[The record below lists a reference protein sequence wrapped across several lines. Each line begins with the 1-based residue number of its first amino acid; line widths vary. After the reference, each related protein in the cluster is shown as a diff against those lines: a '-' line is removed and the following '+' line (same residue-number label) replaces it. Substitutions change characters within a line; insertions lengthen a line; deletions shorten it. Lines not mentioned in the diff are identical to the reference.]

1 MPTKLPVDIKL
12 LVIQQWLTGDQRDK
26 IAADAGISAGAV
38 TNIVNEWRHALGF
51 SEANELREMAV
62 TLRKIGIT
70 YRQCAI
76 GSRVAMIMTRLG
88 VEENNFESFMSD
100 VYHRCCNDLGLTPQ
114 LISSY
119 ISNLLEFSQS
129 VSFSQIPNYISQK
142 IEEKKK
148 VEQEIE
154 KLKDQLEMLQK
165 QKSEAESSTKLAV
178 DNHKITEDKLKWY
191 SEIKEELEKTYELP
205 VDDIPKFASMV
216 NRVKQHFGYDAQKV
230 IKEFSHLHL
239 VLTEHAEL
247 QARIA
252 ELKYQHSNIKKQ
264 YSAAQQM
271 LQTADGSLSVY
282 DQLSAMGIGLE
293 ELRSLYNTV
302 IKIADAN
309 KTSSRDEAIS
319 KFFKDISEQYDRKLG
334 FESKIDKLNVEVNKL
349 TQEETR
355 LHGEINAIPR
365 LGPPLVKLLNIY
377 NSNNTSIEEIELLI
391 DKLHKSGGIKAA
403 INKLDQSTQDKEEI
417 RGGTSEAEAVLADQA
432 NRSNSN
438 GKTEEE
444 QQSLIV
450 AAAGQDNDV
459 DPDDVQFRSM
469 IDKAIAQFST
479 ATTPSI
485 LRHSS
490 SAKFEEPK

>member
-1 MPTKLPVDIKL
+1 M
-12 LVIQQWLTGDQRDK
+12 
-26 IAADAGISAGAV
+26 
-38 TNIVNEWRHALGF
+38 
-51 SEANELREMAV
+51 
-62 TLRKIGIT
+62 
-70 YRQCAI
+70 
-76 GSRVAMIMTRLG
+76 
-88 VEENNFESFMSD
+88 
-100 VYHRCCNDLGLTPQ
+100 
-114 LISSY
+114 
-119 ISNLLEFSQS
+119 
-129 VSFSQIPNYISQK
+129 
-142 IEEKKK
+142 
-148 VEQEIE
+148 
-154 KLKDQLEMLQK
+154 
-165 QKSEAESSTKLAV
+165 
-178 DNHKITEDKLKWY
+178 
-191 SEIKEELEKTYELP
+191 
-205 VDDIPKFASMV
+205 
-216 NRVKQHFGYDAQKV
+216 
-230 IKEFSHLHL
+230 
-239 VLTEHAEL
+239 
-247 QARIA
+247 
-252 ELKYQHSNIKKQ
+252 
-264 YSAAQQM
+264 
-271 LQTADGSLSVY
+271 QT
-282 DQLSAMGIGLE
+282 
-293 ELRSLYNTV
+293 
-302 IKIADAN
+302 